1 MTIASEM
8 LFTGMNIN
16 MWLAKE
22 KIHEKPYIHLA
33 INESVKKLCDNKLKD
48 EQDEAVRQLLLE
60 KDVFYGIWKILMLLL
75 SYCSI
80 KEQ

>member
-8 LFTGMNIN
+8 LFTSMSIN

-22 KIHEKPYIHLA
+22 KRHEKAYIHLA
-33 INESVKKLCDNKLKD
+33 INESVKKLCDSKLKD
-48 EQDEAVRQLLLE
+48 EQDEAVRQLVLE

>member
-8 LFTGMNIN
+8 LFTSMSLN

-22 KIHEKPYIHLA
+22 KRHEKAYIHLA
-33 INESVKKLCDNKLKD
+33 INESVKKSCDSKLKD
-48 EQDEAVRQLLLE
+48 EQDEAVRQLVLE
-60 KDVFYGIWKILMLLL
+60 KDVFYGIWKILILLL